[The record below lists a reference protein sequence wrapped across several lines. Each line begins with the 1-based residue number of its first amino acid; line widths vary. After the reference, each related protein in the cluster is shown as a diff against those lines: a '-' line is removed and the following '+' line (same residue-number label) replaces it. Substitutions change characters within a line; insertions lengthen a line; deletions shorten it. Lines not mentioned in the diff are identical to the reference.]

1 MSFRIEQ
8 KIKIDQ
14 NNLINFRQ
22 WLNQQKLEYIYPPR
36 NISSLYFDNEN
47 LDMYKD
53 SLEGV
58 LPRKKIRIRNYP
70 ESNIKEFFLEKKISS
85 QDGRF
90 KTTDKIKENKLT
102 KEIFDLKYGICKPI
116 VTVSYLREYYKVD
129 NFRLTLDKNLKFK
142 KYSKFSYTKEIK
154 SNKLSL
160 EIKSNFNYP
169 LDKLEE
175 YFYFERI
182 RFSKYC
188 EGIDMIFNQ
197 QIR

>member
-1 MSFRIEQ
+1 MSFRIEE
-8 KIKIDQ
+8 KL
-14 NNLINFRQ
+14 LINFNQ
-22 WLNQQKLEYIYPPR
+22 VFNFKKWLSEKGYLKLYPDR
-36 NISSLYFDNEN
+36 KIKSLYFEN
-47 LDMYKD
+47 LNNQMFID
-53 SLEGV
+53 SEEGIT
-58 LPRKKIRIRNYP
+58 PRKKIRIRNYP
-70 ESNIKEFFLEKKISS
+70 ENNIKEFFIEKKTSS
-85 QDGRF
+85 QEGRF
-90 KTTDKIKENKLT
+90 KTTDKIKENKLA

-129 NFRLTLDKNLKFK
+129 NFRLTLDRNLKFK

-197 QIR
+197 KIR